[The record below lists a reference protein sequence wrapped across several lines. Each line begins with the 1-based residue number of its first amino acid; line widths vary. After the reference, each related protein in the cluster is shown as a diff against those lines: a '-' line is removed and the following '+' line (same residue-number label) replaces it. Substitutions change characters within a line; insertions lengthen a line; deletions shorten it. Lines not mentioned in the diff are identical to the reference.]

1 MIKKITLFGEKKP
14 SKNFLRAIK
23 SQRDLINLHKWVLKK
38 DLNARN
44 EIINSN
50 QKEVISIARKFAL
63 NEQDLVDY
71 INAGNLGFIRA
82 LETFDLNIKVK
93 ICTYAQ
99 YYIRQFIKEYK
110 RNNYSTFKIGT
121 TVAERRLIPSFNTIK
136 KKLGLNLNEF
146 IKPYHAE
153 VISKELNIK
162 PKQVFD
168 YEKKLYSSDIPLI
181 GEDTEGNIID
191 NSIGSFFANEY
202 NEEICPYKSLEKKQI
217 KNSSRAI
224 LKKIFLKLDE
234 REKKI
239 ILLKH
244 LSEKNYTFKKIGK
257 MINESASRT
266 QQIEKKAKLKILNF
280 CKKNN
285 FHDLI
290 LEK

>member
-14 SKNFLRAIK
+14 SEHFLRAIK
-23 SQRDLINLHKWVLKK
+23 SQTDLINIHKWVLKK
-38 DLNARN
+38 DLKARN

-121 TVAERRLIPSFNTIK
+121 TIAERRLIPNFKNIK
-136 KKLGLNLNEF
+136 KNLGLNLNEF
-146 IKPYHAE
+146 IKPYHAQI
-153 VISKELNIK
+153 ISKELNIK

-181 GEDTEGNIID
+181 YNDTEGNIID
-191 NSIGSFFANEY
+191 NSIDSFFANEY
-202 NEEICPYKSLEKKQI
+202 NEQICPYKNLEKKTN
-217 KNSSRAI
+217 KELFKS
-224 LKKIFLKLDE
+224 
-234 REKKI
+234 
-239 ILLKH
+239 
-244 LSEKNYTFKKIGK
+244 NY
-257 MINESASRT
+257 
-266 QQIEKKAKLKILNF
+266 
-280 CKKNN
+280 
-285 FHDLI
+285 
-290 LEK
+290 